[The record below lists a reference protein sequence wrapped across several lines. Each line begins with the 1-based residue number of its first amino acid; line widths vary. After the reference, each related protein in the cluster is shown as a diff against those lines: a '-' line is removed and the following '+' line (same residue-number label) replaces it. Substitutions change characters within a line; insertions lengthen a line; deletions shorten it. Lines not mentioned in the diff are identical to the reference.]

1 MDINLTS
8 REKCFKT
15 KENKKKSDN
24 QPTRLKTEQANPL
37 TRFQIK
43 EMCKYVQKMTK

>member
-1 MDINLTS
+1 MQRSNNKT
-8 REKCFKT
+8 KQT

-43 EMCKYVQKMTK
+43 EKCKYVQKMTK